1 MPADSPPSSPTAFA
15 SLVDGLDYPMFVV
28 SAADGDDADAC
39 LVGFATQC
47 SIEPSRFLVCLS
59 KNNHTYDI
67 ARRTFTLV
75 VHRLRSDQHD
85 VAEHFG
91 AKTELDDPSK
101 LAAWP
106 WRSGP
111 DDTPVIDDCD
121 WFAGR
126 VQDRFDTGDH
136 VAFVLAPFDG
146 ECPDPAPN
154 AETGQLGYRA
164 VRDLEAGRPA

>member
-1 MPADSPPSSPTAFA
+1 M
-15 SLVDGLDYPMFVV
+15 
-28 SAADGDDADAC
+28 
-39 LVGFATQC
+39 
-47 SIEPSRFLVCLS
+47 VCLS

-75 VHRLRSDQHD
+75 VHRLRSDQRD

-126 VQDRFDTGDH
+126 VQDRVVRSLGCRH
-136 VAFVLAPFDG
+136 VASLLAG
-146 ECPDPAPN
+146 ACAGATQIAP
-154 AETGQLGYRA
+154 R
-164 VRDLEAGRPA
+164 